1 MPDRPHALITIA
13 TTIGFVTHLAC
24 CADDPEWE
32 LLAML
37 TKCKQAGLVVVWS
50 EVRRA

>member
-1 MPDRPHALITIA
+1 MADRLHTLITIS
-13 TTIGFVTHLAC
+13 TTIGFVSHLAC

-37 TKCKQAGLVVVWS
+37 TKCKQAGLVVVWF
-50 EVRRA
+50 EVRSV